1 MKVTDDEL
9 LLAIFERH
17 LERMPSQIVNHFVG
31 RQYGLRDLQIETQGV
46 GSLFYITATER
57 NQINVKLSH
66 SHKLSRIKDLVA
78 KGKLKARLLADDS
91 LNFFYLD
98 TPAMINAIG
107 ATYEFWLKKGV
118 PSGWCSESQSMR
130 CIALDNFDALCQECT
145 ESLKAEFLSRR
156 KRHAA

>member
-1 MKVTDDEL
+1 MKVTDDAL

-17 LERMPSQIVNHFVG
+17 LERIPAQMINRFVG
-31 RQYGLRDLQIETQGV
+31 RQYGLRDLKLEKNGV
-46 GSLFYITATER
+46 GDLFYITSAER
-57 NQINVKLSH
+57 GQINVKLSH

-98 TPAMINAIG
+98 TPTMINAIG
-107 ATYEFWLKKGV
+107 AAYEFWLSKNV
-118 PSGWCSESQSMR
+118 PSGWCNDAQAMR
-130 CIALDNFDALCQECT
+130 CIALDNFDELCQECT
-145 ESLKAEFLSRR
+145 DMLKDEFLSRR

>member
-1 MKVTDDEL
+1 MKVTDDAL

-17 LERMPSQIVNHFVG
+17 LERIPAQMINHFVG
-31 RQYGLRDLQIETQGV
+31 RKYGLRDLKIETNGV
-46 GSLFYITATER
+46 GSLFYITAAER
-57 NQINVKLSH
+57 GQLNVKLSH

-91 LNFFYLD
+91 LNYFYLD
-98 TPAMINAIG
+98 TPTMINAIG
-107 ATYEFWLKKGV
+107 ATYEFWLKQGV
-118 PSGWCSESQSMR
+118 PSGWCNETQSMR

-145 ESLKAEFLSRR
+145 DRLKTEFLSPR

>member
-17 LERMPSQIVNHFVG
+17 LELMPAQIVNHFVG
-31 RQYGLRDLQIETQGV
+31 RRYGLRDLKIETNGV
-46 GSLFYITATER
+46 GSLFYITSTDR
-57 NQINVKLSH
+57 CLINVKLSH

-107 ATYEFWLKKGV
+107 AAYEFWLSKGL
-118 PSGWCSESQSMR
+118 PTGWCNQNQSMR
-130 CIALDNFDALCQECT
+130 CIPLDNFDALCQECT
-145 ESLKAEFLSRR
+145 DSLKAEFLVKR
-156 KRHAA
+156 KRNAA

>member
-17 LERMPSQIVNHFVG
+17 LERIPAQIINCFVG
-31 RQYGLRDLQIETQGV
+31 REYGLRDLNIETDGV
-46 GSLFYITATER
+46 GALFYITSAER
-57 NQINVKLSH
+57 VQLNVKLSH

-98 TPAMINAIG
+98 TPTMINAIG
-107 ATYEFWLKKGV
+107 AAYEFWLSKGA
-118 PSGWCSESQSMR
+118 PSGWCEKEQAMR
-130 CIALDNFDALCQECT
+130 CIKLENFDALCQECT
-145 ESLKAEFLSRR
+145 DSLKAEFLIKR